1 MKVKGDRDR
10 RTGRGPGKKGG
21 GKERAWITGQTGRRE
36 YTPFVCVCWAEERM
50 KTQSISHLLYYP
62 ITFYARAH
70 LHPTLISL
78 SPLAPCLLSILSLLV
93 AWNHH
98 YADNHKWRVEKRGEN
113 AQGGREGG
121 TSRGDK
127 RGRVRQRR
135 GSNGLSLRDWKSC
148 PIYDYVLR
156 DNNES
161 NRRPTDR
168 ENESTMII
176 I

>member
-62 ITFYARAH
+62 ITFYARSSPSNSYLSFPFPLRACF
-70 LHPTLISL
+70 PFYPSWSRGTTTTRITISG
-78 SPLAPCLLSILSLLV
+78 
-93 AWNHH
+93 
-98 YADNHKWRVEKRGEN
+98 EKRGEN

>member
-78 SPLAPCLLSILSLLV
+78 FPSRSVLAFHSIPPG
-93 AWNHH
+93 
-98 YADNHKWRVEKRGEN
+98 RVEPPLRG
-113 AQGGREGG
+113 
-121 TSRGDK
+121 
-127 RGRVRQRR
+127 
-135 GSNGLSLRDWKSC
+135 
-148 PIYDYVLR
+148 
-156 DNNES
+156 
-161 NRRPTDR
+161 
-168 ENESTMII
+168 
-176 I
+176 